1 MGGYG
6 RIGVY
11 RVLKGEGGGVVEGGG
26 RGAEKVWSILKG
38 GGGQNVSNP

>member
-6 RIGVY
+6 RIGFY

-26 RGAEKVWSILKG
+26 G
-38 GGGQNVSNP
+38 GRKKFGPY